1 MGKNKINTQAI
12 GLDVGLAFTKW
23 LTGAENLHYGLWD
36 GLEVSAANLRAAQ
49 EAYTDRL
56 FALLPD
62 RPCRILDIGGGAG
75 ETAKKLLARGH
86 SVDIV
91 VPSPF
96 LAARCRANAPAAR
109 VHECM
114 FEAFEAPPGSF
125 DICLFSESFQ
135 YIPLDQG
142 LPKCLELLAPGGEI
156 IVADCFRSPEYTG
169 DRMLAPV
176 GGGHRIAA
184 FRKTLAE
191 LPLEVVSEE
200 DVTHSAAPSV
210 EIEQGLFNVF
220 GYGLTR
226 VDQELLQHKPRLRWV
241 FQRAIRT
248 LISPRKRARLDQRL
262 NQQARNRD
270 SFARFNIY
278 LLMRLRPKT

>member
-226 VDQELLQHKPRLRWV
+226 VDQELVQHKPRLRWV

-278 LLMRLRPKT
+278 LLMRLRPKI

>member
-1 MGKNKINTQAI
+1 MGQDKINTQAI

-49 EAYTDRL
+49 EAYTERL

-75 ETAKKLLARGH
+75 ETAKKLLALGH
-86 SVDIV
+86 AVDIV

-96 LAARCRANAPAAR
+96 LASRCRANAPAAR
-109 VHECM
+109 VHEST
-114 FEAFEAPPGSF
+114 FEDFTAAPGSF

-142 LPKCLELLAPGGEI
+142 LPKCLTLLAPGGEI
-156 IVADCFRSPEYTG
+156 ILADCFRSPHYTG

-184 FRKTLAE
+184 FRETLAT
-191 LPLEVVSEE
+191 LPLAVISEQ
-200 DVTHSAAPSV
+200 DVTLSAAPSV
-210 EIEQGLFNVF
+210 EIEQGLFNVI

-226 VDQELLQHKPRLRWV
+226 VDHDLARHRPRLRWV
-241 FQRAIRT
+241 LHRAIRA
-248 LISPRKRARLDQRL
+248 LISERKRARLDQRL

-270 SFARFNIY
+270 NFARFNIY
-278 LLMRLRPKT
+278 LLMRLRPTA

>member
-1 MGKNKINTQAI
+1 MGQDKINTQAI

-56 FALLPD
+56 FALLPE
-62 RPCRILDIGGGAG
+62 RSCRILDIGGGAG
-75 ETAKKLLARGH
+75 ETAKKLLALGH

-91 VPSPF
+91 VPSTF
-96 LAARCRANAPAAR
+96 LASRCRANAPDAR

-114 FEAFEAPPGSF
+114 FEDFTAAPGSF

-135 YIPLDQG
+135 YIPLEQG
-142 LPKCLELLAPGGEI
+142 LPKCLTLLAPGGEI
-156 IVADCFRSPEYTG
+156 IVADCFRTPAYTG
-169 DRMLAPV
+169 DRMQAPV

-184 FRKTLAE
+184 FRETLAA
-191 LPLEVVSEE
+191 LPLEIISEA
-200 DVTHSAAPSV
+200 DVTLSAAPSV

-226 VDQELLQHKPRLRWV
+226 VDQDLARHKPRLRWV
-241 FQRAIRT
+241 LHRAIRA
-248 LISPRKRARLDQRL
+248 LISERKRARLDQRL
-262 NQQARNRD
+262 NQQVRNREN
-270 SFARFNIY
+270 FARFNIY
-278 LLMRLRPKT
+278 LLMRLRPTA

>member
-36 GLEVSAANLRAAQ
+36 GLEISAANLRAAQ

-62 RPCRILDIGGGAG
+62 HPCRILDIGGGAG
-75 ETAKKLLARGH
+75 ETAKKLLALGH

-278 LLMRLRPKT
+278 LLMRLRPKI

>member
-1 MGKNKINTQAI
+1 MGSKKINTQAI
-12 GLDVGLAFTKW
+12 GLDVGLAW

-56 FALLPD
+56 FSLLSD

-75 ETAKKLLARGH
+75 ETAKKLIALGH

-96 LAARCRANAPAAR
+96 LAARCRANAPEAR

-114 FEAFEAPPGSF
+114 FEAFDGAPASF

-142 LPKCLELLAPGGEI
+142 LPKCLTLLAPGGEI

-184 FRKTLAE
+184 FRNTLAE

-200 DVTHSAAPSV
+200 DVTLSAAPSV

-226 VDQELLQHKPRLRWV
+226 VDQELSLHKPRLRWV
-241 FQRAIRT
+241 LQRAIRS

-270 SFARFNIY
+270 SFSKFNVY
-278 LLMRLRPKT
+278 LLMRLRPTG

>member
-1 MGKNKINTQAI
+1 MGQNKINTQAI

-62 RPCRILDIGGGAG
+62 RTCRILDIGGGAG
-75 ETAKKLLARGH
+75 ETAKKLIALGH

-91 VPSPF
+91 VPSSF
-96 LAARCRANAPAAR
+96 LADRCRANAPEAR
-109 VHECM
+109 VHQCM
-114 FEAFEAPPGSF
+114 FEDFQAAPGSF
-125 DICLFSESFQ
+125 DICLFSESYQ

-142 LPKCLELLAPGGEI
+142 LPKCLTLLAPGGEI
-156 IVADCFRSPEYTG
+156 IVADCFRSPEFTG
-169 DRMLAPV
+169 DRMQASV
-176 GGGHRIAA
+176 GGGHRITA
-184 FRKTLAE
+184 FRNMLAA
-191 LPLEVVSEE
+191 LPLQVVSEE
-200 DVTHSAAPSV
+200 DVTLSAAPSV

-220 GYGLTR
+220 GYGLGR
-226 VDQELLQHKPRLRWV
+226 VDQEMARHKPRLRWV
-241 FQRAIRT
+241 LHHAIKC
-248 LISPRKRARLDQRL
+248 LISARKRARLDQRL

-278 LLMRLRPKT
+278 LLMRLRPKA

>member
-1 MGKNKINTQAI
+1 MGKKKINTQAI

-36 GLEVSAANLRAAQ
+36 GLEISAANLRAAQ

-75 ETAKKLLARGH
+75 ETAKKLLALGH

-96 LAARCRANAPAAR
+96 LAGRCRANAPEAR

-114 FEAFEAPPGSF
+114 FEDFAAAPGSF

-135 YIPLDQG
+135 YIPLDRG
-142 LPKCLELLAPGGEI
+142 LPKCLTLLAPDGEI
-156 IVADCFRSPEYTG
+156 IVADCFRTPAYTG

-184 FRKTLAE
+184 FRETLAS
-191 LPLEVVSEE
+191 LPLDVISEE
-200 DVTHSAAPSV
+200 DVTLSAAPSV

-226 VDQELLQHKPRLRWV
+226 VDEELARHRPRLRWV
-241 FQRAIRT
+241 FHRAIRS
-248 LISPRKRARLDQRL
+248 LISARKRARLDQRL

-270 SFARFNIY
+270 SFAKFNIY
-278 LLMRLRPKT
+278 LLMRLRPTA

>member
-1 MGKNKINTQAI
+1 MGQKKINTQAI

-36 GLEVSAANLRAAQ
+36 GLEVTAANLRAAQ
-49 EAYTDRL
+49 EVYTDRL

-75 ETAKKLLARGH
+75 EVAKKLIARGH
-86 SVDIV
+86 RVDIV

-96 LAARCRANAPAAR
+96 LASRCRANAPEAGM
-109 VHECM
+109 HECK
-114 FEAFEAPPGSF
+114 FEAFEAAPGSF

-142 LPKCLELLAPGGEI
+142 LSKCLTLLAPGGEI
-156 IVADCFRSPEYTG
+156 IVADCFRRPEYTG

-184 FRKTLAE
+184 FRKTLAA
-191 LPLEVVSEE
+191 LPLEVISEE
-200 DVTHSAAPSV
+200 DVTLSAVPSV

-220 GYGLTR
+220 GYALTR
-226 VDQELLQHKPRLRWV
+226 VDQELSQHRPGLRWM
-241 FQRAIRT
+241 FRRAIRS
-248 LISPRKRARLDQRL
+248 LISARRRARLDQRL

>member
-1 MGKNKINTQAI
+1 MGADKINTQAI

-36 GLEVSAANLRAAQ
+36 NLDVSAANLRAAQ
-49 EAYTDRL
+49 EAYTERL
-56 FALLPD
+56 FALLPN

-75 ETAKKLLARGH
+75 ETAKKLLALGH
-86 SVDIV
+86 SVDII

-96 LAARCRANAPAAR
+96 LATRCRENAPQAR
-109 VHECM
+109 VHQTT
-114 FEAFEAPPGSF
+114 FEDFTAAPASF

-142 LPKCLELLAPGGEI
+142 LPKCLTLLAPDGEI
-156 IVADCFRSPEYTG
+156 IVADCFRTPAYTG

-176 GGGHRIAA
+176 GGGHRIGA
-184 FRKTLAE
+184 FRDLLDS
-191 LPLEVVSEE
+191 LPLQIISEE

-220 GYGLTR
+220 GYALTR
-226 VDQELLQHKPRLRWV
+226 VDQDLSCHKPRLRWLL
-241 FQRAIRT
+241 QRAIRT

-262 NQQARNRD
+262 NHQARNRD
-270 SFARFNIY
+270 SFTTFNLY
-278 LLMRLRPKT
+278 LLLRLRRQT